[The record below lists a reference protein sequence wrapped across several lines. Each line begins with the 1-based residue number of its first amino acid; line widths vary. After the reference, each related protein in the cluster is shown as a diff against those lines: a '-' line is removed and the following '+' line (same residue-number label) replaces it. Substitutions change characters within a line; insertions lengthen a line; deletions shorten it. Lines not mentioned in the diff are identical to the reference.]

1 MKRFPHWTIL
11 CVTLGAFLL
20 PLMGGHLSIE
30 AGHILPDDN
39 LLTAILNGD
48 TVPFVTHFLIS
59 LLFFIPL
66 TVTLFTHKISHVAN
80 LRITFWLALFG
91 ACAGVSIS
99 VSNFP
104 AVTILSILDW
114 TMMSLAFF
122 AVTLCCGRKQ
132 SAFPLLGFVAGAT
145 LVALFGILEFRD
157 MRVFD
162 PGYRIFAHQIS
173 PNQAGA
179 LFASGT
185 LLTLVM
191 SLRYERLA
199 KLGLILAAVLQCF
212 ALFLTQSKGAIICL
226 PIGILVVIVGLLATK
241 AVKPGQAIAV
251 VLIPLV
257 FAGFLGMTAQKAA
270 AAQSGSKVV
279 SRLTNGGAESAQSAG
294 FRKLLW
300 QSAIDLTKEHPYGWG
315 MGSFWYE
322 STRPGR
328 VTQTTLTHQTFLQI
342 TAEASPI
349 ASFSLAAFI
358 VMVVAWGLRGIRQL
372 SQESKILLVG
382 VAGALSVAV
391 AHNFIDSDM
400 YIFGLGAFVFLLCGS
415 FTASSAD
422 SQAPEFIFALPKW
435 AFAGTAA
442 LLIPLCVSVGL
453 AEMFRA
459 KARGYMDVRD
469 RQGMSAAASSAISST
484 FADGQAYALRALAQ
498 PNEDDFL
505 AATRFL
511 PSPKS
516 YRALADFYLS
526 QNKIQECFRALEKA
540 LERDPNNAAALKK
553 YVEAANQAG
562 DEKIAREKAE
572 QLIATENTTYFTVR
586 SQPEFIPT
594 QTYAVRIFLASITP
608 DKKQKAQYLADA
620 IKGFRQYRDTTGP
633 VVLRD
638 VGETQN
644 VAVAGEDK
652 GTLRLNYTIALD
664 ACKQLETLQREAGVS
679 FGFDPAEEA
688 GKFAAALES
697 LNK

>member
-11 CVTLGAFLL
+11 CVMLGAFLL
-20 PLMGGHLSIE
+20 PIMGGHISIE
-30 AGHILPDDN
+30 AGRIHPDES
-39 LLTAILNGD
+39 LLAAILKGD
-48 TVPFVTHFLIS
+48 AVPFLSHFLVS
-59 LLFFIPL
+59 LLFFIPM

-99 VSNFP
+99 ISSFP

-132 SAFPLLGFVAGAT
+132 SAYPIFGFIAGAT
-145 LVALFGILEFRD
+145 IVAFLGIIEFRD

-162 PGYRIFAHQIS
+162 PGYRIFASQVS

-185 LLTLVM
+185 ILTLVM
-191 SLRYERLA
+191 SLRCERLA
-199 KLGLILAAVLQCF
+199 KLALILAAVLQSF
-212 ALFLTQSKGAIICL
+212 ALILTQSKGAVICL
-226 PIGILVVIVGLLATK
+226 PIGVAVVILGLIATK

-251 VLIPLV
+251 LLIPIL
-257 FAGFLGMTAQKAA
+257 FAGFLGTTAQKAA
-270 AAQSGSKVV
+270 AAQSGTTVV
-279 SRLTNGGAESAQSAG
+279 SRLTNGGAETAQSAG

-300 QSAIDLTKEHPYGWG
+300 LSAIDLTKQHPYGWG

-328 VTQTTLTHQTFLQI
+328 VTQTTLTHQTFLQV

-349 ASFSLAAFI
+349 ASFSLGAFI
-358 VMVVAWGLRGIRQL
+358 IMVLVWGLRGIRQL
-372 SQESKILLVG
+372 SQESKVLLVG
-382 VAGALSVAV
+382 VAGALSVAI

-400 YIFGLGAFVFLLCGS
+400 YIFGLGALVFLLCGA

-435 AFAGTAA
+435 AFAATAI
-442 LLIPLCVSVGL
+442 LLIPMCLSVGL
-453 AEMFRA
+453 AEVFRA
-459 KARGYMDVRD
+459 QARGFMDVGD
-469 RQGMSAAASSAISST
+469 RQGMAAAANSAISVT

-505 AATRFL
+505 AAARFL

-516 YRALADFYLS
+516 YRALADYYLS
-526 QNKIQECFRALEKA
+526 QNKIQDCFRALEKA

-553 YVEAANQAG
+553 YMEAAHQAG
-562 DEKIAREKAE
+562 DDKIAKEKAE
-572 QLIATENTTYFTVR
+572 QLIATEKTTYFTVR

-594 QTYAVRIFLASITP
+594 QTYSARLYLASVTP
-608 DKKQKAQYLADA
+608 DKKQKAEYLADA
-620 IKGFRQYRDTTGP
+620 VKGFIQYRDVTGP

-638 VGETQN
+638 LGDGTL
-644 VAVAGEDK
+644 AIAGEDK
-652 GTLRLNYTIALD
+652 GTLRVNYTMALD
-664 ACKQLETLQREAGVS
+664 ACKQLATLQREAGLS
-679 FGFDPAEEA
+679 FGFDPAAEA
-688 GKFAAALES
+688 DKFAAALES